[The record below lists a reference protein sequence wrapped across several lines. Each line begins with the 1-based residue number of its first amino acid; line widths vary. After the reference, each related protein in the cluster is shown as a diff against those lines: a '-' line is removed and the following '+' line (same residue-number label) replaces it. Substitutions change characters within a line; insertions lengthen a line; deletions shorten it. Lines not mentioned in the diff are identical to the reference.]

1 MDGMKQSMQFIPLN
15 RSNVDELSELAVRE
29 SEQHL
34 ICSNPEWLAQA
45 AFVAES
51 LTFGIFKEGR
61 PVGVISFID
70 PRLVDEDDEDHDHY
84 QENCLYV
91 WRVMVDKGSRGA
103 NVGVQAIEFALGY
116 ARLVGLQG
124 VSLTTM
130 DREAGN
136 ALPFYERLGFS
147 ATGRRLDDEAELV
160 FRFG

>member
-1 MDGMKQSMQFIPLN
+1 M
-15 RSNVDELSELAVRE
+15 
-29 SEQHL
+29 
-34 ICSNPEWLAQA
+34 ICSNSEWLAQA

-61 PVGVISFID
+61 PVGVISLID
-70 PRLVDEDDEDHDHY
+70 PRLVDEDDEDREHY

-103 NVGVQAIEFALGY
+103 NVGSQAIAFALGY
-116 ARLVGLQG
+116 AKLVGLEG

-130 DREAGN
+130 DREVAN

-147 ATGRRLDDEAELV
+147 TTGRRLDEEAELAI
-160 FRFG
+160 RFE